1 MSFKSSPF
9 WLTALLG
16 TFFVSPVFAQ
26 EQAQE
31 HTQESTLDFP
41 SGAKVGVE
49 VVEALSF
56 DSAQSRYTDI
66 LLHPKQASGTTH
78 SLPEYCLLV
87 ANAQLNGDRIRITTQ
102 DATCIETHDAE
113 SAIYSGE
120 FSASAYA
127 EDGQYGIACE
137 GGACSLEPGQTFV
150 LTLEESIHIE
160 AQDNPS
166 ADINATRRQANGD
179 GVANPIPGERPDPEQ
194 SVENP
199 APTEQSE

>member
-16 TFFVSPVFAQ
+16 TLFVSPLHA
-26 EQAQE
+26 E
-31 HTQESTLDFP
+31 ESTLDLP

-49 VVEALSF
+49 VVEALTFNS
-56 DSAQSRYTDI
+56 SQPRYTDL

-127 EDGQYGIACE
+127 EDGQYGLACNN
-137 GGACSLEPGQTFV
+137 GDCTLAPGQSFV
-150 LTLEESIHIE
+150 LTLDESIHIA

-166 ADINATRRQANGD
+166 AEINATRRQANGD
-179 GVANPIPGERPDPEQ
+179 GVANPIPGERPDPDQ

-199 APTEQSE
+199 APTEQPE

>member
-16 TFFVSPVFAQ
+16 TLFVSPLHA
-26 EQAQE
+26 E
-31 HTQESTLDFP
+31 ESTLDLP

-49 VVEALSF
+49 VVEALTFNS
-56 DSAQSRYTDI
+56 SQSRYTDL

-127 EDGQYGIACE
+127 EDGQYGLACNN
-137 GGACSLEPGQTFV
+137 GDCTLAPGQSFV
-150 LTLEESIHIE
+150 LTLDESIHIA

-166 ADINATRRQANGD
+166 AEINATRRQANGD
-179 GVANPIPGERPDPEQ
+179 GVANPIPDERPDPDQ

-199 APTEQSE
+199 APTEQPE

>member
-16 TFFVSPVFAQ
+16 TLFVSPLHA
-26 EQAQE
+26 E
-31 HTQESTLDFP
+31 ESTLDLP

-49 VVEALSF
+49 VVEALTFNS
-56 DSAQSRYTDI
+56 SQSRYTDL

-127 EDGQYGIACE
+127 EDGQYGLACNN
-137 GGACSLEPGQTFV
+137 GDCTLAPGQSFV
-150 LTLEESIHIE
+150 LTLDESIHIA

-166 ADINATRRQANGD
+166 AEINATRRQANGD
-179 GVANPIPGERPDPEQ
+179 GVANPIPGERPDPDQ

-199 APTEQSE
+199 APTEQPE

>member
-16 TFFVSPVFAQ
+16 TLFVSPLHA
-26 EQAQE
+26 E
-31 HTQESTLDFP
+31 ESTLDLP

-49 VVEALSF
+49 VVEALTFNS
-56 DSAQSRYTDI
+56 SQSRYTDL

-127 EDGQYGIACE
+127 EDGQYGLACNN
-137 GGACSLEPGQTFV
+137 GDCTLAPGESFV
-150 LTLEESIHIE
+150 LTLDESIHIA

-166 ADINATRRQANGD
+166 AEINATRRQANGD
-179 GVANPIPGERPDPEQ
+179 GVANPIPGERPDPDQ

-199 APTEQSE
+199 APTEQPE

>member
-16 TFFVSPVFAQ
+16 TLFVSPLHA
-26 EQAQE
+26 E
-31 HTQESTLDFP
+31 ESTLDLP

-49 VVEALSF
+49 VVEALTFNS
-56 DSAQSRYTDI
+56 SQSRYTDL

-127 EDGQYGIACE
+127 EDGRYGLACNN
-137 GGACSLEPGQTFV
+137 GDCTLAPGQSFV
-150 LTLEESIHIE
+150 LTLDESIHIA

-166 ADINATRRQANGD
+166 AEINATRRQANGD
-179 GVANPIPGERPDPEQ
+179 GVANPIPGERPDPDQ

-199 APTEQSE
+199 APTEQPE

>member
-16 TFFVSPVFAQ
+16 TLFVSPLHA
-26 EQAQE
+26 E
-31 HTQESTLDFP
+31 ESTLDLP

-49 VVEALSF
+49 VVEALTFNS
-56 DSAQSRYTDI
+56 SQSRYTDL

-127 EDGQYGIACE
+127 EDGQYGLACNN
-137 GGACSLEPGQTFV
+137 GDCTLAPGQSFV
-150 LTLEESIHIE
+150 LTLDESIHIA

-166 ADINATRRQANGD
+166 AEINATRRQANGD
-179 GVANPIPGERPDPEQ
+179 GVANPIPDERPDPDQ

-199 APTEQSE
+199 APTEQLE